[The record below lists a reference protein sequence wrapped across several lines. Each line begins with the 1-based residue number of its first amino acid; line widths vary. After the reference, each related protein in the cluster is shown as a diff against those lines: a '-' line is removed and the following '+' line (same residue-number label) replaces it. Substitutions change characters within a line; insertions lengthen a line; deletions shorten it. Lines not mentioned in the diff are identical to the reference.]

1 MNNRY
6 FRFIQLG
13 VTILAFYYLFN
24 FFVSDV
30 NLNDLNINF
39 SLDKLLI
46 VVLFFLSNVFH
57 SIGWSKLF
65 SQDENLDTRETF
77 LFGMKSHIGKYSF
90 VKFGNFFIRLSQ
102 NYEQIGKK
110 RFLGKAAVEQITLVL
125 FGLTFGLFQITLID
139 NEIIKIIT
147 ILIINLFLI
156 YSFNSF
162 VMNKKLIKID
172 MGTLW
177 YYLGTTFVQFS
188 CLLYFFYSS
197 GLNEYVYYAAIYLF
211 SSAISILVSVIPAG
225 LGVKESIFIFTISGL
240 VNKSN
245 IFNLLIELRI
255 LLIIADFLSYLF
267 SIYLIKKKN

>member
-46 VVLFFLSNVFH
+46 VLLFFLSNVFH

-65 SQDENLDTRETF
+65 SQDENLDSRETF

-102 NYEQIGKK
+102 DYEQIGKK
-110 RFLGKAAVEQITLVL
+110 RFLGKAAIEQITLVL

-147 ILIINLFLI
+147 ILVINLFLI

-162 VMNKKLIKID
+162 VMNEKLIKID

-197 GLNEYVYYAAIYLF
+197 GQNEYVYYAAIYLF

-255 LLIIADFLSYLF
+255 LLIIADFLSYLY
-267 SIYLIKKKN
+267 SIYLIKNKN

>member
-1 MNNRY
+1 MNNKY

-39 SLDKLLI
+39 SLDKFLI

-90 VKFGNFFIRLSQ
+90 IKFGNFFIRLSQ
-102 NYEQIGKK
+102 DYEQIGKK
-110 RFLGKAAVEQITLVL
+110 RFLGKAAIEQITLVL
-125 FGLTFGLFQITLID
+125 FGLTFGLFQFTLIG

-162 VMNKKLIKID
+162 VMNKKLIEID
-172 MGTLW
+172 IGTFW
-177 YYLGTTFVQFS
+177 YYLCTTFIQFS

-240 VNKSN
+240 VNKSY
-245 IFNLLIELRI
+245 ILNLLIELRI
-255 LLIIADFLSYLF
+255 LLIIADFLSYLC
-267 SIYLIKKKN
+267 SIYLIKN

>member
-1 MNNRY
+1 MNNKY

-39 SLDKLLI
+39 SLDKFLI

-90 VKFGNFFIRLSQ
+90 IKFGNFFIRLSQ
-102 NYEQIGKK
+102 DYEQIGKK
-110 RFLGKAAVEQITLVL
+110 RFLGKAAIEQITLVL
-125 FGLTFGLFQITLID
+125 FGLTFGLFQFTLIG

-162 VMNKKLIKID
+162 VMNKKLIEID
-172 MGTLW
+172 IGTFW
-177 YYLGTTFVQFS
+177 YYLCTTFIQS

-240 VNKSN
+240 VNKSY
-245 IFNLLIELRI
+245 ILNLLIELRI
-255 LLIIADFLSYLF
+255 LLIIADFLSYLC
-267 SIYLIKKKN
+267 SIYLIKNKN